1 MRPRT
6 PVPRDAGYTT
16 VETALAIP
24 SLILLVLALAGILA
38 GMAAQIR
45 CVDAA
50 RLGARAAARGEPP
63 DAIRAAVAR
72 ASPDS
77 QVGISDTAGLVHVTV
92 SAPVASVSLL
102 HAFTVHAEAVE
113 ADEAA
118 ATESGGAP

>member
-1 MRPRT
+1 MRP
-6 PVPRDAGYTT
+6 PRDAGYAT

-24 SLILLVLALAGILA
+24 SLVLLTLALAGVLA
-38 GMAAQIR
+38 GLAAQIR

-63 DAIRAAVAR
+63 DAVRAAIAR

-77 QVGISDTAGLVHVTV
+77 TVSLTRDGGLVHVVV
-92 SAPVASVSLL
+92 SAPVAAMSLL
-102 HAFTVHAEAVE
+102 KAFSVHAEAVE

-118 ATESGGAP
+118 VSDAEGVP

>member
-1 MRPRT
+1 MRP
-6 PVPRDAGYTT
+6 PRDAGYTT
-16 VETALAIP
+16 VETALAVP

-72 ASPDS
+72 AAPDS
-77 QVGISDTAGLVHVTV
+77 DVRIGDDGGLIHVSV
-92 SAPVASVSLL
+92 SAPVASLSLL
-102 HAFTVHAEAVE
+102 RAFTVHAEAVE

-118 ATESGGAP
+118 IGEAGQTP